1 MGFSRWGEHSASANI
16 ENALGGLAEYTA
28 VQTLA
33 INRAQASGAG
43 RKAAGGRPRPA
54 SRPGIDAFVVQCAM
68 RPASRRCHPARARTC
83 ATRDPM

>member
-1 MGFSRWGEHSASANI
+1 MGEHSASANI
-16 ENALGGLAEYTA
+16 ENALEGLAEYTA

-43 RKAAGGRPRPA
+43 RKAAGRRPRPA
-54 SRPGIDAFVVQCAM
+54 SPGRASM
-68 RPASRRCHPARARTC
+68 RSLCSARCVLPHAAATLRVPARF